1 MPTWIPEFYDPA
13 IKKMSPEAWEL
24 YSDLGKSGQRPSVL
38 RGFDYREEGMP
49 DEVMQKDEEAT
60 YTQRAPVTKKKA
72 YQLIQKKWMVD
83 PDIEY

>member
-1 MPTWIPEFYDPA
+1 MPTWVPEFYDPA
-13 IKKMSPEAWEL
+13 IEQMSSEALAL
-24 YSDLGKSGQRPSVL
+24 YSDLGKSGQALVL
-38 RGFDYREEGMP
+38 RGFDYRKEEMH

-60 YTQRAPVTKKKA
+60 YPQPAPGKKEKA